1 MTMRAT
7 RPRIAAIG
15 VTTSA
20 GALVLAV
27 LAGPVAAV
35 ADDVVT
41 EVGPI
46 FADGQAQIVP
56 EFQNQ
61 NVPWIRQELWVE
73 TEFDSDGDGRLDRVH
88 VTLARPGPTEDGLQV
103 PVVYQTSPY
112 YAGSAPLNF
121 WDVNHEL
128 GEEPPFRGP
137 APEPSRRNTSP
148 IISTEH
154 ESYWVPRGFAVV
166 HSESPGSGLSQ
177 GCASVG
183 GTNETLAPK
192 AVIDWLN
199 GRATGYTSPA
209 GDETVEAYWTTG
221 KVGMTGTSY
230 NGTLPIAA
238 ATTGVEGLEAI
249 IPVAAISE
257 WYQYYRNNGAVRAPG
272 GFQGEDLDVLFDYIN
287 TRHDRDYCI
296 DTVRE
301 KLMAEQDRATGDY
314 NALWDERNYMSDVHN
329 IEAAT
334 LVWHGTNDW
343 NVMPQQAVQFYRAL
357 RQQGTPAQI
366 YLHQGG
372 HASPASGAMPILNR
386 WFTRY
391 LWDHE
396 NDVENDPRA
405 WIVREGD
412 STANPTAYGDYPNP
426 AMEPVTLT
434 LQEGGATTG
443 GMTSLA
449 FADEVAETFVDAG
462 NTACNAGWLVAQP
475 NDNRLLYT
483 TPVLSDDLH
492 VSGVPTVTVRL
503 SASAARANL
512 SAALVRLPWPSA
524 TGCTS
529 STRGTNTGMVTRGW
543 TDPVN
548 RASLYSEDLLEPG
561 EFYDITFTM
570 QGTDKIVRAGERLG
584 LMIFSTDNE
593 FSIRPQPGTELI
605 VDLAGTTLELPVV
618 GGPLAM
624 PVCENVD
631 TRATVVVGGV
641 DSGVP
646 NASLAGDCTINDHI
660 LDGEPWPNHGQFVR
674 HVTEIGNALVGAGV
688 IDQRERAAIIRSAAR
703 SGVGK

>member
-1 MTMRAT
+1 MVVQARSRVM
-7 RPRIAAIG
+7 AIT
-15 VTTSA
+15 VTASA
-20 GALVLAV
+20 GALALAV
-27 LAGPVAAV
+27 LSGPVSAS
-35 ADDVVT
+35 ADDT
-41 EVGPI
+41 ADAVGPV

-73 TEFDSDGDGRLDRVH
+73 TEFDSDGDGELDRVH
-88 VTLARPGPTEDGLQV
+88 VTLARPGPTDDGLQV

-112 YAGSAPLNF
+112 YSGSAPLQF
-121 WDVNHEL
+121 WNVNHEL
-128 GEEPPFRGP
+128 GEEPDPRGP
-137 APEPSRRNTSP
+137 APEPNRGNTSP
-148 IISTEH
+148 IISTAH

-177 GCASVG
+177 GCATVG

-199 GRATGYTSPA
+199 GRATGYTSVD
-209 GDETVEAYWTTG
+209 GDETVEAHWATG

-287 TRHDRDYCI
+287 TRHNREYCI

-314 NALWDERNYMSDVHN
+314 NALWDERNYMNDVQN
-329 IEAAT
+329 IRAAT

-343 NVMPQQAVQFYRAL
+343 NVMSQQAVQLYEAL
-357 RQQGTPAQI
+357 REQGTPAQI

-372 HASPASGAMPILNR
+372 HSSPATGAMPILNR

-391 LWDHE
+391 LWGHQ
-396 NDVENDPRA
+396 NDVESDPRA
-405 WIVREGD
+405 WVVREGA
-412 STANPTAYGDYPNP
+412 STANPTGYGDYPNP
-426 AMEPVTLT
+426 DMETVTLN
-434 LQEGGATTG
+434 LQEGGETTG

-449 FADEVAETFVDAG
+449 FSDHVAETFVDAG
-462 NTACNAGWLVAQP
+462 NTACNAGWTATQP

-483 TPVLSDDLH
+483 TPVLSGDLH
-492 VSGVPTVTVRL
+492 ISGVPAVTVRM
-503 SASAARANL
+503 SASAQRANL

-524 TGCTS
+524 TGCNS
-529 STRGTNTGMVTRGW
+529 STRGTTTGIVTRGW
-543 TDPVN
+543 ADPRN
-548 RASLYSEDLLEPG
+548 RTSLFTEDALEPG
-561 EFYDITFTM
+561 EFYDVTFTM
-570 QGTDKIVRAGERLG
+570 QGTDKVVREGERLG

-593 FSIRPQPGTELI
+593 FSIRPQPGTALT
-605 VDLAGTTLELPVV
+605 VDLAGSTVELPVV

-624 PVCENVD
+624 PVCDGVD
-631 TRATVVVGGV
+631 SRATVVVGGV
-641 DSGVP
+641 DSGVA
-646 NASLAGDCTINDHI
+646 NAPLAGDCTINDHI
-660 LDGEPWPNHGQFVR
+660 QDDQPWTDHGDFVD
-674 HVTEIGNALVGAGV
+674 HVAEIGDLLVEAGL
-688 IDQRERAAIIRSAAR
+688 ISGRERAAIVRAAAR
-703 SGVGK
+703 SGIGK